1 MNLRNEYAGMLEEL
15 RLDPDEREAEVAET
29 PSESKPRRRRWLIAG
44 GVLFVLVAGAATVFL
59 AIGNWLVVGDP
70 LSHADVI
77 VILSGR
83 LPDRAV
89 EAARVYHAGY
99 ADQVWIS
106 PPVSP
111 VDELKAMNIAYLGED
126 FYNEKVLMAKGVP
139 PDSIR
144 ILDEQDANTE
154 AEVRQVAADLR
165 MLQFHSV
172 IIVTSKPHTRR
183 VRTIWRKLVGNEP
196 RMMVHYADDDP
207 YDGAHWWRHT
217 RDALDVVRETL
228 GLLNAWAG
236 FPLRPRL
243 N

>member
-1 MNLRNEYAGMLEEL
+1 MNLRSEYGGMLEEV
-15 RLDPDEREAEVAET
+15 RVDSGEHEVET
-29 PSESKPRRRRWLIAG
+29 ADIPSEPRSGRRRWLIAG
-44 GVLFVLVAGAATVFL
+44 GIVFALIAAAAALFLTV
-59 AIGNWLVVGDP
+59 GRWLTVEDP

-77 VILSGR
+77 VVLSGG
-83 LPDRAV
+83 LPERAV

-99 ADQVWIS
+99 ADQIWIS
-106 PPVSP
+106 PPIAP
-111 VDELKAMNIAYLGED
+111 VEDLKAMKIAYLGED

-144 ILDEQDANTE
+144 ILDEPDANTE
-154 AEVRQVAADLR
+154 AEVRQISAELR
-165 MLQFHSV
+165 RLELHSA

-183 VRTIWRKLVGNEP
+183 VRTIWRKLVGYEP
-196 RMMVHYADDDP
+196 RMMVHYAADDP

-217 RDALDVVRETL
+217 KDGLDVVRESL

-236 FPLRPRL
+236 FPLRPRQ